1 MTYQKNKEWGF
12 LNTHHI
18 DCFMNSACLDLWLSN
33 MMNEYLKGKM
43 LVNIDEL
50 LAKIG
55 EIFDENKE
63 WYVYRAYE
71 ELWGCN

>member
-1 MTYQKNKEWGF
+1 
-12 LNTHHI
+12 
-18 DCFMNSACLDLWLSN
+18 
-33 MMNEYLKGKM
+33 MNEYLKGKM
-43 LVNIDEL
+43 PVNIDEL

-63 WYVYRAYE
+63 WDVYRAYE